1 MKNKKLEAILDT
13 IKLRDENGKIYPI
26 SDELMLQYIIN
37 FLTQKPLEAIIM
49 DRAYIRSSKKE
60 KIIECPIYDYYIK
73 TIFEIYSNSPRR
85 LRLYD
90 NLSDDKKQDIEYFLK
105 EISYIPLSSKIE
117 YAINF
122 FEYYFLGENYFSDLR
137 QIVTEKEI
145 LNRLMYHAFVLEYSK
160 DIAYLEFVPSEFDA
174 KIKEKRKSL
183 VNPEEMNELIKTIIE
198 KGTPELVIGSGYR
211 KGEARRR

>member
-1 MKNKKLEAILDT
+1 MKNKKLKAILDT

-60 KIIECPIYDYYIK
+60 NIIKCPIYDYYIK

-122 FEYYFLGENYFSDLR
+122 FENYFLGENYFSDLR
-137 QIVTEKEI
+137 QIVTDKEI

-174 KIKEKRKSL
+174 KIKEHRKNL
-183 VNPEEMNELIKTIIE
+183 ACLKEMNTFIQDVIE
-198 KGTPELVIGSGYR
+198 KGEIVAVPPEG
-211 KGEARRR
+211 

>member
-1 MKNKKLEAILDT
+1 MKNKKLKAILDT

-122 FEYYFLGENYFSDLR
+122 FENYFLGENYFSDLR
-137 QIVTEKEI
+137 QIVTDKEI

-174 KIKEKRKSL
+174 KIKEHRKNL
-183 VNPEEMNELIKTIIE
+183 VCLKEMNTFIQDIIE
-198 KGTPELVIGSGYR
+198 KGEIVTVPPEG
-211 KGEARRR
+211 

>member
-1 MKNKKLEAILDT
+1 MKNKKLKAILDT

-137 QIVTEKEI
+137 QIVTDKEI
-145 LNRLMYHAFVLEYSK
+145 LNRLIYHAFVLEYSK

-174 KIKEKRKSL
+174 KIKEHRKNL
-183 VNPEEMNELIKTIIE
+183 ACLKEMNTFIQDLIE
-198 KGTPELVIGSGYR
+198 KGEIVTVPPEG
-211 KGEARRR
+211 

>member
-1 MKNKKLEAILDT
+1 MKNKKLEAILNI

-49 DRAYIRSSKKE
+49 DRAYIHSSKKE
-60 KIIECPIYDYYIK
+60 KIIKCPIYDYYIK

-90 NLSDDKKQDIEYFLK
+90 NLTDDKKQDIEYFLK

-122 FEYYFLGENYFSDLR
+122 FENYFLGENYFLDLR
-137 QIVTEKEI
+137 QIVTDKEI
-145 LNRLMYHAFVLEYSK
+145 LNRLMYHAFVVEYSK

-174 KIKEKRKSL
+174 KIKEHRKNL
-183 VNPEEMNELIKTIIE
+183 ACLKEMNTFIQDLIE
-198 KGTPELVIGSGYR
+198 KGEIVAVSPEG
-211 KGEARRR
+211 

>member
-1 MKNKKLEAILDT
+1 MKNKKLKAILDT

-85 LRLYD
+85 LRLYN

-174 KIKEKRKSL
+174 KIKEHRKNL
-183 VNPEEMNELIKTIIE
+183 ACLKEMNTFIQDLIE
-198 KGTPELVIGSGYR
+198 KGEIVTVSPEG
-211 KGEARRR
+211 

>member
-37 FLTQKPLEAIIM
+37 FLTQKPLEAI
-49 DRAYIRSSKKE
+49 RSSKKE
-60 KIIECPIYDYYIK
+60 KIIKCPIYDYYIK

-122 FEYYFLGENYFSDLR
+122 FENYFLGENYFSDLR
-137 QIVTEKEI
+137 QIITEKEI
-145 LNRLMYHAFVLEYSK
+145 LNRLMYHAFVVEYSK

-174 KIKEKRKSL
+174 KIKEHRKNL
-183 VNPEEMNELIKTIIE
+183 ACLKEMNTFIQDLIE
-198 KGTPELVIGSGYR
+198 KGEIVTVPPEG
-211 KGEARRR
+211 

>member
-26 SDELMLQYIIN
+26 SDELMLQYIMN
-37 FLTQKPLEAIIM
+37 FLTQKPLEAIIV

-60 KIIECPIYDYYIK
+60 KIINCPIYDYYIK

-85 LRLYD
+85 LRLYN
-90 NLSDDKKQDIEYFLK
+90 NLSDVKKQDTEYFLK
-105 EISYIPLSSKIE
+105 EICYIPLSSKIE

-122 FEYYFLGENYFSDLR
+122 FENYFLGENYFSDLR
-137 QIVTEKEI
+137 QIVTDKEI
-145 LNRLMYHAFVLEYSK
+145 LNRLMHHAFVVEYSK

-174 KIKEKRKSL
+174 KIKEHRKNLSN
-183 VNPEEMNELIKTIIE
+183 VKEMNTLMQDLMERGEIVTVP
-198 KGTPELVIGSGYR
+198 PEG
-211 KGEARRR
+211 

>member
-49 DRAYIRSSKKE
+49 DRAYIHSSKKE
-60 KIIECPIYDYYIK
+60 KIIKCPIYDYYIE

-105 EISYIPLSSKIE
+105 EISYIPLSKIE

-122 FEYYFLGENYFSDLR
+122 FENYFLGENYFSDLR
-137 QIVTEKEI
+137 QIITDREI
-145 LNRLMYHAFVLEYSK
+145 LNRLMYHAFVVEYSK

-174 KIKEKRKSL
+174 KIKEHRKNL
-183 VNPEEMNELIKTIIE
+183 ACLKEMNTFIQDLIE
-198 KGTPELVIGSGYR
+198 KGEIVTVSPEG
-211 KGEARRR
+211 

>member
-37 FLTQKPLEAIIM
+37 FLTQKPLEAIII
-49 DRAYIRSSKKE
+49 DRAYICSSKKE
-60 KIIECPIYDYYIK
+60 KIIKCPIYDYYIT
-73 TIFEIYSNSPRR
+73 TIFDIYSNSPRR

-122 FEYYFLGENYFSDLR
+122 FENYFLGENYFSDLR
-137 QIVTEKEI
+137 QIITDREI
-145 LNRLMYHAFVLEYSK
+145 LNRLIYHAFVVEYSK

-174 KIKEKRKSL
+174 KIKEHRKNL
-183 VNPEEMNELIKTIIE
+183 ACLKEMNTFAQDLIE
-198 KGTPELVIGSGYR
+198 KGEIVAVSPEG
-211 KGEARRR
+211 

>member
-49 DRAYIRSSKKE
+49 DRAYIHSSKKE
-60 KIIECPIYDYYIK
+60 KIIKCPIYDYYIE

-90 NLSDDKKQDIEYFLK
+90 NLSDDKK
-105 EISYIPLSSKIE
+105 
-117 YAINF
+117 
-122 FEYYFLGENYFSDLR
+122 
-137 QIVTEKEI
+137 T
-145 LNRLMYHAFVLEYSK
+145 K
-160 DIAYLEFVPSEFDA
+160 DIC
-174 KIKEKRKSL
+174 R
-183 VNPEEMNELIKTIIE
+183 
-198 KGTPELVIGSGYR
+198 
-211 KGEARRR
+211 

>member
-1 MKNKKLEAILDT
+1 MKNKKLKAILDT

-60 KIIECPIYDYYIK
+60 NIIKCPIYDYYIK

-122 FEYYFLGENYFSDLR
+122 FENYFLGENYFSDLR
-137 QIVTEKEI
+137 QIVTDKEI

-174 KIKEKRKSL
+174 KIKEHRKNL
-183 VNPEEMNELIKTIIE
+183 GCLKEMNTFIQDVIE
-198 KGTPELVIGSGYR
+198 KGEIVAVPPEG
-211 KGEARRR
+211 

>member
-1 MKNKKLEAILDT
+1 MKNKKLEAILNI

-49 DRAYIRSSKKE
+49 DRAYIHSSKKE

-122 FEYYFLGENYFSDLR
+122 FENYFLGENYFSDLR

-174 KIKEKRKSL
+174 KIKEHRKNL
-183 VNPEEMNELIKTIIE
+183 ACFKEMNTFIQDLIE
-198 KGTPELVIGSGYR
+198 KGEIVAVSPEG
-211 KGEARRR
+211 

>member
-1 MKNKKLEAILDT
+1 MKNKKLEAILNT

-37 FLTQKPLEAIIM
+37 FLTQKPLEAIII
-49 DRAYIRSSKKE
+49 DRAYIHSSKKE
-60 KIIECPIYDYYIK
+60 KIIKCPIYDYYIE
-73 TIFEIYSNSPRR
+73 TIFEVYSNSPRR

-90 NLSDDKKQDIEYFLK
+90 NLSDDKKKDIEYFLK

-122 FEYYFLGENYFSDLR
+122 FENYFLGENYFSDLR
-137 QIVTEKEI
+137 QIITDKEI
-145 LNRLMYHAFVLEYSK
+145 LNRLMYHAFVVEYSK

-174 KIKEKRKSL
+174 KIKEHRKNL
-183 VNPEEMNELIKTIIE
+183 ACLKEMNTFIQDLIE
-198 KGTPELVIGSGYR
+198 KGEIVAVSPEG
-211 KGEARRR
+211 

>member
-60 KIIECPIYDYYIK
+60 KIIKCAIYDYYIK

-90 NLSDDKKQDIEYFLK
+90 NLSDEKKQDTEYFLK

-122 FEYYFLGENYFSDLR
+122 FENYFLGENYFSDLR
-137 QIVTEKEI
+137 QIITDKEI

-174 KIKEKRKSL
+174 KIKEHRKNL
-183 VNPEEMNELIKTIIE
+183 ACLKEMNTFAQDLIE
-198 KGTPELVIGSGYR
+198 KGEIVTVPPEG
-211 KGEARRR
+211 

>member
-122 FEYYFLGENYFSDLR
+122 FENYFLGENYFSDLR
-137 QIVTEKEI
+137 QIVTDKEI
-145 LNRLMYHAFVLEYSK
+145 LNRVMYHAFVVEYSK

-174 KIKEKRKSL
+174 KIKEHRKNLSCL
-183 VNPEEMNELIKTIIE
+183 KEMNIFIQDLMERGEIVAVP
-198 KGTPELVIGSGYR
+198 PEG
-211 KGEARRR
+211 

>member
-37 FLTQKPLEAIIM
+37 FLTQKPLEAIIV
-49 DRAYIRSSKKE
+49 DRYDIRHLKKE
-60 KIIECPIYDYYIK
+60 KIIKSDIYDYYIK

-90 NLSDDKKQDIEYFLK
+90 NLSDDKKEDIEYFLK
-105 EISYIPLSSKIE
+105 EKSYISSSSKTE

-122 FEYYFLGENYFSDLR
+122 FENYFLGENYFSDLR
-137 QIVTEKEI
+137 QIITDKEI
-145 LNRLMYHAFVLEYSK
+145 LNRLIYHAFVVEYSK

-174 KIKEKRKSL
+174 KIKEHRKNL
-183 VNPEEMNELIKTIIE
+183 AYLKEMNIFIQDLMERGEILTVP
-198 KGTPELVIGSGYR
+198 PEG
-211 KGEARRR
+211 

>member
-1 MKNKKLEAILDT
+1 MKNKKLKAILDT

-122 FEYYFLGENYFSDLR
+122 FENYFLGENYFSDLR
-137 QIVTEKEI
+137 QIVTDKEI

-174 KIKEKRKSL
+174 KIKEHRKNL
-183 VNPEEMNELIKTIIE
+183 ACLKEMNTFIQDLIE
-198 KGTPELVIGSGYR
+198 KGEIVAVSPEG
-211 KGEARRR
+211 

>member
-26 SDELMLQYIIN
+26 SDELMVQYIIN

-105 EISYIPLSSKIE
+105 EVSYIPLSSKIE
-117 YAINF
+117 YTINF
-122 FEYYFLGENYFSDLR
+122 FENYFLGENYFSDLR
-137 QIVTEKEI
+137 QIITDKEI
-145 LNRLMYHAFVLEYSK
+145 LNRLMYHAFVVEYSK

-174 KIKEKRKSL
+174 KIKEHRKNL
-183 VNPEEMNELIKTIIE
+183 ACLKEMNTFIQDLIE
-198 KGTPELVIGSGYR
+198 KGEIVTVPPEG
-211 KGEARRR
+211 

>member
-49 DRAYIRSSKKE
+49 DRAYIHSSKKE
-60 KIIECPIYDYYIK
+60 KIIKCPIYDYYIE
-73 TIFEIYSNSPRR
+73 TIFEVYSNSPRR

-90 NLSDDKKQDIEYFLK
+90 NLSDDKKQDTEYFLK

-122 FEYYFLGENYFSDLR
+122 FENYFLGENYFSDLR
-137 QIVTEKEI
+137 QIITDKEI
-145 LNRLMYHAFVLEYSK
+145 LNRLMYHAFVVEYSK

-174 KIKEKRKSL
+174 KIKEHRKNL
-183 VNPEEMNELIKTIIE
+183 ACLKEMNTFIQDLIE
-198 KGTPELVIGSGYR
+198 KGEIVAVSPEG
-211 KGEARRR
+211 

>member
-60 KIIECPIYDYYIK
+60 KIIKCPIYDYYIK
-73 TIFEIYSNSPRR
+73 IIFEIYSNSPRR

-90 NLSDDKKQDIEYFLK
+90 NLSDEKRKDIEYFLK

-122 FEYYFLGENYFSDLR
+122 FENYFLGENYISDLR
-137 QIVTEKEI
+137 QIVTDKEI
-145 LNRLMYHAFVLEYSK
+145 LNRLMYHAFVVEYSK

-174 KIKEKRKSL
+174 KIKEHRKNLS
-183 VNPEEMNELIKTIIE
+183 NIKEMNIFMQDLMESGEIVAVS
-198 KGTPELVIGSGYR
+198 PEG
-211 KGEARRR
+211 

>member
-1 MKNKKLEAILDT
+1 MKNKKLKAILDS

-174 KIKEKRKSL
+174 KIKEHRKNL
-183 VNPEEMNELIKTIIE
+183 ACLKEMNTFIQDLIE
-198 KGTPELVIGSGYR
+198 KGEIVTVSPEG
-211 KGEARRR
+211 

>member
-37 FLTQKPLEAIIM
+37 FLTQKPLEAIIV
-49 DRAYIRSSKKE
+49 DRCDIRYLKKE
-60 KIIECPIYDYYIK
+60 KIIKCGIYNYYIK

-85 LRLYD
+85 LRFYN
-90 NLSDDKKQDIEYFLK
+90 NLSNDKKEDIKYFLK
-105 EISYIPLSSKIE
+105 EKFYMSSSKTE

-122 FEYYFLGENYFSDLR
+122 FENYFLGENYFSDLR
-137 QIVTEKEI
+137 QIITDKEI
-145 LNRLMYHAFVLEYSK
+145 LNRLIYHAFVVEYSK

-174 KIKEKRKSL
+174 KIKEHRKNLSCL
-183 VNPEEMNELIKTIIE
+183 KEMNIFIQDLMERGEIVTVP
-198 KGTPELVIGSGYR
+198 PEG
-211 KGEARRR
+211 

>member
-1 MKNKKLEAILDT
+1 MKNKKLEAILDI

-60 KIIECPIYDYYIK
+60 KIIKCPIYDYYIK

-90 NLSDDKKQDIEYFLK
+90 NLSDDKKQDTEYFLK

-122 FEYYFLGENYFSDLR
+122 FENYFLGENYFSDLR
-137 QIVTEKEI
+137 QIVTDKEI
-145 LNRLMYHAFVLEYSK
+145 LNRLMYHAFVVEYSK

-174 KIKEKRKSL
+174 KIKEHRKNLSN
-183 VNPEEMNELIKTIIE
+183 VKEMNTFAQDLIE
-198 KGTPELVIGSGYR
+198 KGEIVAVPPEG
-211 KGEARRR
+211 

>member
-37 FLTQKPLEAIIM
+37 FLTQKPLEAIII
-49 DRAYIRSSKKE
+49 DRAYIHSSKKE
-60 KIIECPIYDYYIK
+60 KIIKCPIYDYYIE
-73 TIFEIYSNSPRR
+73 TIFEVYSNSPRR

-90 NLSDDKKQDIEYFLK
+90 NLSDDKKKDIEYFLK

-122 FEYYFLGENYFSDLR
+122 FENYFLGENYFSDLR
-137 QIVTEKEI
+137 QIITDKEI
-145 LNRLMYHAFVLEYSK
+145 LNRLMYHAFVVEYSK

-174 KIKEKRKSL
+174 KIKEHRKNL
-183 VNPEEMNELIKTIIE
+183 ACLKEMNTFIQDLIE
-198 KGTPELVIGSGYR
+198 KGEIVAVSPEG
-211 KGEARRR
+211 

>member
-37 FLTQKPLEAIIM
+37 FLTQKPLEAIII

-60 KIIECPIYDYYIK
+60 KIINCPIYDYYIK
-73 TIFEIYSNSPRR
+73 TIFEIYSKSPRR

-90 NLSDDKKQDIEYFLK
+90 NLSDDKKQDTEYFLK

-122 FEYYFLGENYFSDLR
+122 FENYFLGENYFSDLR
-137 QIVTEKEI
+137 QIITDKEI

-160 DIAYLEFVPSEFDA
+160 DIAYLEFVPSEFNA
-174 KIKEKRKSL
+174 KIKEHRKNLSN
-183 VNPEEMNELIKTIIE
+183 VKEMNIFIQDLIE
-198 KGTPELVIGSGYR
+198 KGEIVTVPPEG
-211 KGEARRR
+211 

>member
-60 KIIECPIYDYYIK
+60 KIIKCPIYDYYIK
-73 TIFEIYSNSPRR
+73 IIFEIYSNSPRR

-90 NLSDDKKQDIEYFLK
+90 NLSDEKRKDIEYFLK

-122 FEYYFLGENYFSDLR
+122 FENYFLGENYFSDLR
-137 QIVTEKEI
+137 QIVTDKEI
-145 LNRLMYHAFVLEYSK
+145 LNRLMYHAFVVEYSK

-174 KIKEKRKSL
+174 KIKEHRKNLS
-183 VNPEEMNELIKTIIE
+183 NIKEMNIFMQDLMESGEIVAVS
-198 KGTPELVIGSGYR
+198 PEG
-211 KGEARRR
+211 

>member
-26 SDELMLQYIIN
+26 SDELMVQYIIN

-105 EISYIPLSSKIE
+105 EVSYIPLSSKIE
-117 YAINF
+117 YTINF
-122 FEYYFLGENYFSDLR
+122 FENYFLGENYFSDLR

-145 LNRLMYHAFVLEYSK
+145 LNRLMYHAFVVEYTK

-174 KIKEKRKSL
+174 KIKEHRKNL
-183 VNPEEMNELIKTIIE
+183 ACPKEMNTFIQDLMERGEIVTVS
-198 KGTPELVIGSGYR
+198 PEG
-211 KGEARRR
+211 

>member
-37 FLTQKPLEAIIM
+37 FLTQKPLEAIII
-49 DRAYIRSSKKE
+49 DRAYIHSSKKE
-60 KIIECPIYDYYIK
+60 KIIKCPIYDYYIE
-73 TIFEIYSNSPRR
+73 TIFEVYSNSPRR

-90 NLSDDKKQDIEYFLK
+90 NLSDDKKKDIEYFLK

-122 FEYYFLGENYFSDLR
+122 FENYFLGENYFSDLR
-137 QIVTEKEI
+137 QIITDKEI
-145 LNRLMYHAFVLEYSK
+145 LNRLMYHAFVVEYSK

-174 KIKEKRKSL
+174 KIKEHRKNL
-183 VNPEEMNELIKTIIE
+183 ACLKEMNTFIQDLIE
-198 KGTPELVIGSGYR
+198 KGEIVAVLPEG
-211 KGEARRR
+211 